1 MRAALCIN
9 KYIDLL
15 IFAFLLGSFPK
26 ALKKKKKK
34 NGDGKELIQGERK
47 RSTK

>member
-26 ALKKKKKK
+26 ALKKKKK